1 MNKNFNV
8 RFVPASVPKEYE
20 KNKLLVKNIPEGV
33 NEDVF
38 VVFVESCL
46 NLDIGESLHVD
57 FRKTCALLSFTQ
69 PYSDEGIVISFTVL
83 INLNWLHC

>member
-8 RFVPASVPKEYE
+8 RFVSASVPKEYE

-33 NEDVF
+33 NEDFF

-46 NLDIGESLHVD
+46 NLDIDKSFHVD

-69 PYSDEGIVISFTVL
+69 PYSDEGIVISFIVF
-83 INLNWLHC
+83 INLNWFHC